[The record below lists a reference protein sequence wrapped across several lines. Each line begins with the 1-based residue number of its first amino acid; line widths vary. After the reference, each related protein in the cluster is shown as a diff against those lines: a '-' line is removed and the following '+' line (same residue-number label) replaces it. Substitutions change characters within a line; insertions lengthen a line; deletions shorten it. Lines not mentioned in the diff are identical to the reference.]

1 MSQIS
6 ERVQLL
12 NNKPANN
19 QGKYVLYWMQM
30 FKRTTH
36 NHALNFA
43 IQEANKRNV
52 PLVVYEGLKFYYPW
66 ASDRIHTFIL
76 EGVEEKRK
84 AFADKQILYLFY
96 LQQDEN
102 SAKDVV
108 ANIAKDACL
117 IVTDD
122 FPCFIIPKHNQRI
135 AEKANIPVYAVDSNG
150 MIPMSKFDKEN
161 YAAYTIRPRVKKM
174 LPEYDKPFVE
184 EKVICSSSYLM
195 IDQHFFMHSLDYIKN
210 SSSFFINSSSSFA
223 RSSSSLPNSSSFFLS
238 NLDLLAYSTSS
249 KENGLS
255 QLIKN
260 VEFFTL
266 NDENIARLVANCAIN
281 HDIKPS
287 SMYKGGSVN
296 AHKRLSHFIKEI
308 FPNYAETR
316 NECSVDGSSRL
327 SAYLHFGFL
336 SVQEIVEAVNNAD
349 VPKESKESFLEE
361 LIVRRELAYNFTKF
375 NENYDSLQCLPNWTQ
390 ETMRKHANDKRD
402 YLYTVEELEQS
413 KTHDEIWNAAQR
425 ELVETG
431 GMHNYVRMLW
441 GKNVIA
447 WTKSYEEAFAILE
460 DFNNKYAL
468 DGRNPNS
475 YAGILWCFG
484 KHDRPWFERNV
495 FGTIRYMTSGSS
507 GKKFNAKKY
516 IEWTKGFSQPSLF

>member
-1 MSQIS
+1 MLN
-6 ERVQLL
+6 ERVRLL
-12 NNKPANN
+12 NEKSANN
-19 QGKYVLYWMQM
+19 DGRYVLYWMQM

-43 IQEANKRNV
+43 IREANERKL
-52 PLVVYEGLKFYYPW
+52 PLVVYEGLKYYYPW

-76 EGVEEKRK
+76 EGVEEKRIE
-84 AFADKQILYLFY
+84 FAKLGIKYLFY
-96 LQQDEN
+96 LQQDETSPKN
-102 SAKDVV
+102 TV
-108 ANIAKDACL
+108 AEIAKDACL

-122 FPCFIIPKHNQRI
+122 FPCFIIPKHNQVISER
-135 AEKANIPVYAVDSNG
+135 AEIPVYAVDSNG
-150 MIPMSKFDKEN
+150 IIPMSRFDKEQ
-161 YAAYTIRPRVKKM
+161 YAAYTIRPRIKRM
-174 LPEYDKPFVE
+174 LP
-184 EKVICSSSYLM
+184 
-195 IDQHFFMHSLDYIKN
+195 DYIKCEPDEK
-210 SSSFFINSSSSFA
+210 IIVRA
-223 RSSSSLPNSSSFFLS
+223 D
-238 NLDLLAYSTSS
+238 NLQVSCPDT
-249 KENGLS
+249 KVDNIEN
-255 QLIKN
+255 
-260 VEFFTL
+260 
-266 NDENIARLVANCAIN
+266 LVANCAIN
-281 HDIKPS
+281 HAVKPS
-287 SMYKGGSVN
+287 NIYHGGSLN
-296 AHKRLSHFIKEI
+296 AHKRLQHFVKNI

-327 SAYLHFGFL
+327 SPYLHFGFL
-336 SVQEIVEAVNNAD
+336 SVFEIVEAVENAD
-349 VPKESKESFLEE
+349 VPQESKEAFLEE

-375 NENYDSLQCLPNWTQ
+375 NDKYNSLECLPNWTQ
-390 ETMRKHANDKRD
+390 ESMRKHANDTRER
-402 YLYTVEELEQS
+402 LYTVEQLENF

-441 GKNVIA
+441 GKNVIG

-507 GKKFNAKKY
+507 GKKFNSKKY
-516 IEWTKGFSQPSLF
+516 IEWTKGFVQPELF